1 MDQQQQP
8 NPFAQFGEHAP
19 AVQALFQAI
28 LQAMQ
33 QQVAQLQE
41 QLNQQPAV
49 NQQQIAV
56 AVAEGLAQ
64 QPAQAALN
72 PPQREPKAAD
82 PAIFSGNRNETKSF
96 ICSVHIV
103 FQLNPSRFPAG
114 DEAR

>member
-8 NPFAQFGEHAP
+8 LNPFAQFGEHAP
-19 AVQALFQAI
+19 AFQALFQAL
-28 LQAMQ
+28 LQPMQ

-72 PPQREPKAAD
+72 TPQPRESKAAD
-82 PAIFSGNRNETKSF
+82 PAIFSGNRNETESF
-96 ICSVHIV
+96 T
-103 FQLNPSRFPAG
+103 
-114 DEAR
+114 